1 MILNIPDPNEKQKL
15 FLSAKVKHVGYGG
28 ARGGGKSW
36 AVRTKA
42 KLLALRYPGIKQL
55 IVRRTYK
62 ELTGNHINIL
72 RTETL
77 GIAKYNS
84 TDKVLKFANGST
96 IEFMYCARN
105 SDLDALQGQEYDV
118 IYLDEATQLSEYQM
132 KAITACCRGVNDF
145 PKRIYY
151 TCNPG
156 GQGHAYV
163 KRIFIDKRYLANENP
178 GEYEFIQALVD
189 DNTALMEAQPDYV
202 AQLDALPEKLREAWR
217 FGRWDVFEGQV
228 FAEFVDDPEHY
239 RDRVQ
244 THVIEPFK
252 IPDSWKIYRGFDWG
266 YAKPFSVGWYA
277 VDHDNVMYRFREMYG
292 CTGEADRGVEWTVQ
306 RVANEIRRIEETDA
320 QLKGR
325 QIAGIADPAIWQEDG
340 GESIAETMQRQRVY
354 FYKADHKRLPGK
366 MQCHYRLAFNDEGIP
381 RFYVF
386 NTCKHFIRTIPALI
400 YSETDV
406 EDVDTKMEDHIYD
419 EWRYVCMARPL
430 APLEK
435 HTAKEIDVN
444 NIEDPLNMIRDQ
456 QAAKAGRYNF
466 IQLL

>member
-163 KRIFIDKRYLANENP
+163 KRIFIDKRYLASENP
-178 GEYEFIQALVD
+178 GDYEFIQALVD

>member
-72 RTETL
+72 RAETL

-178 GEYEFIQALVD
+178 GDYEFIQALVD

-306 RVANEIRRIEETDA
+306 RVANEIRHIEETDA

-325 QIAGIADPAIWQEDG
+325 QITGIADPAIWQEDG

-354 FYKADHKRLPGK
+354 FHKADHKRLPGK
-366 MQCHYRLAFNDEGIP
+366 MQCHYRLAFNDEGVP